1 MFKLAILALVTTG
14 LAYPAVVEERAAA
27 LTIGA
32 AATFGVVAATTITN
46 TGATVITGECG
57 VSPGSAIVGFPPG
70 VCSLGN
76 SVGSAV
82 PAHNAAAAC
91 LSVFNAG
98 TALVATKALSSA
110 NLNGQNLPPG
120 VYTFPALAVTNTGTL
135 TLNGATNPT
144 GQWVFKITST
154 LVTSALS
161 QVVLING
168 ALATNVFFI
177 IGSSATLGATSV
189 LNGNIIA
196 HTAVSLGA
204 AAKVEGTVCAITAAI
219 TLSTNSVIAQ

>member
-1 MFKLAILALVTTG
+1 MK
-14 LAYPAVVEERAAA
+14 
-27 LTIGA
+27 
-32 AATFGVVAATTITN
+32 
-46 TGATVITGECG
+46 
-57 VSPGSAIVGFPPG
+57 S
-70 VCSLGN
+70 CS
-76 SVGSAV
+76 
-82 PAHNAAAAC
+82 
-91 LSVFNAG
+91 SVFNAG
-98 TALVATKALSSA
+98 TALVATKELSSA

-135 TLNGATNPT
+135 TLNGLTYPT
-144 GQWVFKITST
+144 GQWVFKVTST

-189 LNGNIIA
+189 MNGNIIA
-196 HTAVSLGA
+196 HTAASLGA
-204 AAKVEGTVCAITAAI
+204 AATVDGTVCAVTAAI